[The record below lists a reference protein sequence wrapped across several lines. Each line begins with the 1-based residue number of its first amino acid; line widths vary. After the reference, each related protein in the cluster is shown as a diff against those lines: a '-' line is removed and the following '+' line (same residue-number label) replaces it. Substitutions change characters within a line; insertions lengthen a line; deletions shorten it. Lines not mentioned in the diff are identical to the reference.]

1 MTRNE
6 KQAYW
11 IIWVAFLLIAVGQ
24 IVYNIVFNNVVNSDI
39 FLQYDIIDAKL
50 PTSAK
55 LSKYFFGVCESLSF
69 VIIIFVVR
77 GLAIKDLGLRVAY
90 GLFFILTCANFCNAL
105 FGIYYSLLGLK
116 YTFGYVV
123 STSTLALIEYLRLRG
138 KHT

>member
-1 MTRNE
+1 MTHNE

-11 IIWVAFLLIAVGQ
+11 TIWFAFLLIAVGQ
-24 IVYNIVFNNVVNSDI
+24 IMYNIVFNSVVSSDI
-39 FLQYDIIDAKL
+39 FVQYDIVDAQL
-50 PTSAK
+50 PTSAR

-69 VIIIFVVR
+69 VIVIFVVR
-77 GLAIKDLGLRVAY
+77 GLAIKDLALRVAY

-105 FGIYYSLLGLK
+105 LGIYYSLLGLK

-123 STSTLALIEYLRLRG
+123 STSILALIEYLRLRG